1 MALIDLQTAMPGAR
15 DDKTDQILEYAALL
29 AKAIPYVGGV
39 LSGVLGFFISAEE
52 VISWQDIED
61 YVDDAID
68 KALLEKDIRDTQTDL
83 DAVRTLLSD
92 YSEVP
97 AGVREK
103 APESYYDDLHDLL
116 HDMELLSIKTLG
128 NEGFPGSLSSDG
140 LWHRAPY
147 ALLGTVGQMAVLHV
161 AILREMQAELYNIE
175 EGRARYLQDKL
186 DNAIEGYLAAS
197 WKLLPAAYRQ
207 RMGELRLVRDKTDE
221 DIQCNAG
228 HCHTYTEYRFEWRDD
243 WANAHVNHHTSTTDA
258 SSKEEREAKA
268 LLNDWRREYHDA
280 WLVLSQ
286 ETATAIFDQVTAV
299 LDTLL
304 PVAGTAV
311 RDAES
316 AERKRTGL
324 VFGGLRCQVSV
335 SADDTSADLEVT
347 AYAAETDKTLDVHCM
362 SRQKNDDREFWSWR
376 IELSAEPKLRVIYG
390 LWHDGTFDKTWKAES
405 AWVAWTDPGRTA
417 SKNGV
422 NGKYEWLK
430 MSATW
435 LEPE

>member
-1 MALIDLQTAMPGAR
+1 M
-15 DDKTDQILEYAALL
+15 
-29 AKAIPYVGGV
+29 
-39 LSGVLGFFISAEE
+39 LSFFISAEE

-83 DAVRTLLSD
+83 DAIRTLLSD
-92 YSEVP
+92 YAEVP
-97 AGVREK
+97 AETREK

-128 NEGFPGSLSSDG
+128 NEGFPDSLSSDG

-147 ALLGTVGQMAVLHV
+147 ALLGTIGQMAVLHV
-161 AILREMQAELYNIE
+161 AVLREMQAEIYDIE
-175 EGRARYLQDKL
+175 EGRAKYLQDKL
-186 DNAIEGYLAAS
+186 DKAIEGYLAAS
-197 WKLLPAAYRQ
+197 WQLLPASYRQ
-207 RMGELRLVRDKTDE
+207 RIGELRLVCDKTDE

-243 WANAHVNHHTSTTDA
+243 WANARVDHRKSTTDA

-280 WLVLSQ
+280 WLALSQ

-304 PVAGTAV
+304 PVASAAV
-311 RDAES
+311 RDAEY
-316 AERKRTGL
+316 AERKKTGL

-335 SADDTSADLEVT
+335 SADDTSTALEVT
-347 AYAAETDKTLDVHCM
+347 AYAAGEADKVLDVHCM
-362 SRQKNDDREFWSWR
+362 SWQKNDDREFWSWR

-390 LWHDGTFDKTWKAES
+390 LWHEGAFDKTWKAES

-417 SKNGV
+417 SMNGV

-430 MSATW
+430 MSAKW
-435 LEPE
+435 LEPEMPQV